1 MKHLNKRYIVL
12 ISVLALL
19 LVGNLVFF
27 FVTAGKT
34 AEKDGLLQN
43 SRLYMRDVYYADGE
57 IHYVLVNDTPWQ
69 SVISYYATVQKLEN
83 GEWVDIPFCRSEP
96 ESALVGALLYYEK
109 ISSQAKDYINDGG
122 YLIFEIGYDQGEDV
136 MKILDEKGYKNISCI
151 KDLAQRDRV
160 IVCTKNFLYL
170 RVKN

>member
-1 MKHLNKRYIVL
+1 MKHLKKRYIVL

-96 ESALVGALLYYEK
+96 ESALVLKGFGERACAIPLEYEYEPVTQL
-109 ISSQAKDYINDGG
+109 IGEYRLIEQVRNGVCYVG
-122 YLIFEIGYDQGEDV
+122 YFSITAEMLP
-136 MKILDEKGYKNISCI
+136 
-151 KDLAQRDRV
+151 
-160 IVCTKNFLYL
+160 
-170 RVKN
+170 

>member
-1 MKHLNKRYIVL
+1 MKHLKKRYIVL

-96 ESALVGALLYYEK
+96 ESALVLKGFGERACAIPLEYEYEPVTQL
-109 ISSQAKDYINDGG
+109 IGEYRLIEQVRNGVCYVG
-122 YLIFEIGYDQGEDV
+122 YF
-136 MKILDEKGYKNISCI
+136 CI
-151 KDLAQRDRV
+151 TAEMLP
-160 IVCTKNFLYL
+160 
-170 RVKN
+170 